1 MLSAACEVPSG
12 TVGVCGDCGSLP
24 RVSSP
29 HLPPSCHPRHP
40 GSTAE
45 THLDDLVCVEPA
57 RSPGPA
63 WPWECCQVPTCH
75 RQPGSSVT
83 SQHRSYSQAGPLD
96 SRGQGRLHEH
106 QPKLKCLVR
115 PPPSLALLPPCARAQ
130 PPLLSLRAFCSQRGP
145 ETPRDHRVWGLPAS
159 RMFLDLPTS
168 TPIPLLGLCAR
179 PLSTHPTQSQLKIL

>member
-1 MLSAACEVPSG
+1 MVEAGCRLWSLCGGLVFLGLCIHASPLLAWEGRVVMVYAACEVLSEM
-12 TVGVCGDCGSLP
+12 VGVCGSCGSLP

-29 HLPPSCHPRHP
+29 GLPPSCHPRHP

-106 QPKLKCLVR
+106 QPKLKCLVLPR
-115 PPPSLALLPPCARAQ
+115 WLCSHPVPALSPLCLSESLLLPKRARDTKR
-130 PPLLSLRAFCSQRGP
+130 S
-145 ETPRDHRVWGLPAS
+145 
-159 RMFLDLPTS
+159 
-168 TPIPLLGLCAR
+168 
-179 PLSTHPTQSQLKIL
+179 

>member
-1 MLSAACEVPSG
+1 M
-12 TVGVCGDCGSLP
+12 
-24 RVSSP
+24 SSP
-29 HLPPSCHPRHP
+29 LLPPSCHPRHP

-57 RSPGPA
+57 QSPGPA

-106 QPKLKCLVR
+106 QPKLKCLVV
-115 PPPSLALLPPCARAQ
+115 LPRWLCSHPV
-130 PPLLSLRAFCSQRGP
+130 PMLSPLGLSQRAFCSQRGP
-145 ETPRDHRVWGLPAS
+145 ETPRDHRRREGLPAS
-159 RMFLDLPTS
+159 RMFLDLDLGS
-168 TPIPLLGLCAR
+168 RIPAGALCQAAVCASYTK
-179 PLSTHPTQSQLKIL
+179 PVEDFVMQY